1 MFVGLVV
8 VEVVGI
14 LKNGLG
20 AGFGMV
26 FVGFVVVEVVGL
38 KDGVD
43 SGCIV
48 VLVCF
53 VMGEVDCICK
63 NIVDS
68 GFGVMFVVFE
78 KDILGYLLAFGLS
91 GRSW

>member
-1 MFVGLVV
+1 MVFVGLVV
-8 VEVVGI
+8 VGVVG

-20 AGFGMV
+20 SGFGMV

-53 VMGEVDCICK
+53 VMGEVNGICK

-78 KDILGYLLAFGLS
+78 KGIFGY
-91 GRSW
+91 